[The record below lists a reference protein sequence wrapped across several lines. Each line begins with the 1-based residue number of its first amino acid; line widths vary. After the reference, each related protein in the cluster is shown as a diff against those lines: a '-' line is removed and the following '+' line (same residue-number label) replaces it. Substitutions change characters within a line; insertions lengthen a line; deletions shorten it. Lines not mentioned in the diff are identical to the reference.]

1 MMKIIAQCGFLCLV
15 CLTGGYLSRLFP
27 FPMPA
32 SVLSMLLLLSLL
44 FFKAVDPASLAE
56 STDVLLGN
64 MAFFFLP
71 SGVGILAHLETF
83 RSDALALLAICCM
96 TTLLTFAA
104 SAFAVVIVTRMQRR
118 IREALK

>member
-1 MMKIIAQCGFLCLV
+1 MKVITQCGFLCLV
-15 CLTGGYLSRLFP
+15 CLAGGYLSRLFP

-32 SVLSMLLLLSLL
+32 SVLSMLLLLVLLL
-44 FFKAVDPASLAE
+44 FKTVDPASLAE
-56 STDVLLGN
+56 TTDVLLGN

-83 RSDALALLAICCM
+83 RRDVLALLVICCL

-104 SAFAVVIVTRMQRR
+104 SAFTVAAVTRMQRR
-118 IREALK
+118 MREALK

>member
-1 MMKIIAQCGFLCLV
+1 MKVITQGGFLCLV

-32 SVLSMLLLLSLL
+32 SVLSMLLLLGLL
-44 FFKAVDPASLAE
+44 LLKAVDPASLAE
-56 STDVLLGN
+56 TTDVLLGN

-71 SGVGILAHLETF
+71 SGVEILAHLETF
-83 RSDALALLAICCM
+83 RRDVFALLAVCCL

-104 SAFAVVIVTRMQRR
+104 SAFTVVAVTRMQRR
-118 IREALK
+118 LQKSSK

>member
-1 MMKIIAQCGFLCLV
+1 
-15 CLTGGYLSRLFP
+15 
-27 FPMPA
+27 
-32 SVLSMLLLLSLL
+32 MLLLLALL
-44 FFKAVDPASLAE
+44 LLKTVDPASLAE
-56 STDVLLGN
+56 TTDVLLGN

-83 RSDALALLAICCM
+83 RRDVLALLVVCCL

-104 SAFAVVIVTRMQRR
+104 SAFTVAAVAKVQRR